1 MHSAAILSHVHSN
14 IWTITAVHR
23 PHQDKGHLRRE
34 TDENNLPLDP
44 EGARWAMGLPS
55 APTAKPTSALNT
67 IDAFMSRKCKRGV
80 ALLNEKMMEAHL
92 SPPSYLWSRGCHRT
106 NYEQLRQPRN
116 GDDRKQCKKNRHGRC
131 WLTRVYD
138 AFWWEVQV
146 NPKLGRR

>member
-1 MHSAAILSHVHSN
+1 MHSAAMLSHVHSN

-80 ALLNEKMMEAHL
+80 ALLNEKTMEAHL
-92 SPPSYLWSRGCHRT
+92 SPPSYLCSRGCHRT
-106 NYEQLRQPRN
+106 NYEQLSN
-116 GDDRKQCKKNRHGRC
+116 LGMAVIANNAKNDHHGRR

-138 AFWWEVQV
+138 ASWREVKQIP
-146 NPKLGRR
+146 N